1 MTNPEPDWRALSDLV
16 RHDLFRHQVS
26 ERECVIVDLLLRL
39 SFDLGR
45 SIAKVPRLEDFSA
58 VTGISKG
65 NALGTL
71 QRLVDK
77 RIILAEAGGYRILPR
92 TVNHHWGASPRM
104 NLAAAEKALML
115 LRALQSENQPD
126 LIPRDPTLRDAIA
139 EQAIQQARAVPE
151 SGTIAFP
158 NQEPSRSRIGN
169 ALSALCTTLDVNVR
183 DTKRPTS
190 TSTLV
195 PEHGETTNEQTLR
208 DRVLRFVGSDDWDRH
223 WNQPR
228 YDFIFED
235 THCRKALDRAL
246 RYCNAGIADKVK
258 VKKTRGAMLWH
269 QFNQE
274 REALT
279 V

>member
-1 MTNPEPDWRALSDLV
+1 MSPEPDWRALSDLV

-65 NALGTL
+65 NVLGVL

-77 RIILAEAGGYRILPR
+77 RVILAEAGGYRVVPR
-92 TVNHHWGASPRM
+92 TVNHHWSVSPRM
-104 NLAAAEKALML
+104 NLVAADKALVL
-115 LRALQSENQPD
+115 LRALQSENQPE
-126 LIPRDPTLRDAIA
+126 LLPRDPTLRDAIA

-151 SGTIAFP
+151 SGTTSFP

-169 ALSALCTTLDVNVR
+169 LLGTLSTTLDVNVR

-195 PEHGETTNEQTLR
+195 VENGETTNEQALR
-208 DRVLRFVGSDDWDRH
+208 DRVLRFVGSDDWERQ

-228 YDFIFED
+228 YDFIFQD
-235 THCRKALDRAL
+235 THCRNALDRAL
-246 RYCNAGIADKVK
+246 RDCHSRIKDKVR